1 MRIDELEGIIEAILF
16 SNGESVSAEKIAEV
30 TEVDLDTVE
39 KVIENMES
47 KYKSDVSRGIHIIR
61 LENNYQICTKPD
73 AYRYIKILNEKKSKP
88 VLSNAGLEVLSI
100 VAYNQPVTRGTIEF
114 IRGVNSDGALAR
126 LVELELVEERGR
138 LDAPGKPMLFGTT
151 EEFLRCFGI
160 SSLDALP
167 EIEMDL
173 ASLTEEIDVDQM
185 RFETDPNKIKPDT
198 DETLIET
205 LETIE

>member
-16 SNGESVSAEKIAEV
+16 ASGESVSAEKIAEV
-30 TEVDLDTVE
+30 TGMDLDTVE
-39 KVIENMES
+39 KVIENMER

-73 AYRYIKILNEKKSKP
+73 IYRYIRILNEKKSKP

-126 LVELELVEERGR
+126 LIELELVEEKGR

-167 EIEMDL
+167 EIEEDL
-173 ASLTEEIDVDQM
+173 VTLTEEIDVDQIT
-185 RFETDPNKIKPDT
+185 FETVNVDA
-198 DETLIET
+198 ETTTEVVEET
-205 LETIE
+205 TE

>member
-16 SNGESVSAEKIAEV
+16 SSGESVSAEKIAEV

-47 KYKSDVSRGIHIIR
+47 KYKSDISRGIHIIR

-73 AYRYIKILNEKKSKP
+73 AYRYIRILNEKKSKP

-126 LVELELVEERGR
+126 LVELELVEEKGR

-160 SSLDALP
+160 SSLDMLP
-167 EIEMDL
+167 EIEADF
-173 ASLTEEIDVDQM
+173 AALTEEVDVDQIT
-185 RFETDPNKIKPDT
+185 FETVAV
-198 DETLIET
+198 ETENSAAEQAEEITE
-205 LETIE
+205 

>member
-39 KVIENMES
+39 KVIENMEN

-73 AYRYIKILNEKKSKP
+73 AYRYIRILNEKKSKP

-100 VAYNQPVTRGTIEF
+100 IAYNQPVTRGTIEF

-126 LVELELVEERGR
+126 LVDLELVEEKGR
-138 LDAPGKPMLFGTT
+138 LDAPGKPILFGTT

-167 EIEMDL
+167 EIEADL
-173 ASLTEEIDVDQM
+173 TALSEDVDVDQI
-185 RFETDPNKIKPDT
+185 RFETDPKKIKSDT

>member
-16 SNGESVSAEKIAEV
+16 SSGESVSAEKIAEV

-73 AYRYIKILNEKKSKP
+73 IYRYIRILNEKKSKP

-173 ASLTEEIDVDQM
+173 ASLTGEIDVDQI
-185 RFETDPNKIKPDT
+185 RFETDPNKLKPET
-198 DETLIET
+198 DELTNEIT
-205 LETIE
+205 K

>member
-16 SNGESVSAEKIAEV
+16 SSGESVSADKIAEV

-47 KYKSDVSRGIHIIR
+47 KYKSDVARGIHIIR

-173 ASLTEEIDVDQM
+173 ASLTEEIDVDQI
-185 RFETDPNKIKPDT
+185 RFETDPNKIKSDA
-198 DETLIET
+198 DELTNET
-205 LETIE
+205 TE